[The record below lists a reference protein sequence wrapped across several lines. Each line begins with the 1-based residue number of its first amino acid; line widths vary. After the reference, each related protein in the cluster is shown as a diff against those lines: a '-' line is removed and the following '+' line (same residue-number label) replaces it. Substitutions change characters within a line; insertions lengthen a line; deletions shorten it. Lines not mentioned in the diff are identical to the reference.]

1 MAKVLVVEDN
11 SDARSVLRAILEHEH
26 LEVVEAV
33 DGIEGLERATA
44 ESPDLV
50 ITDLSM
56 PRMTG
61 WEMIGRLRK
70 SPDHKRLP
78 ILAITAYGIER
89 ALEAIKAGASR
100 ALARPVDNHLLLTV
114 VFDLLQRRQQQ
125 KLV

>member
-1 MAKVLVVEDN
+1 MTKVLVVEDN
-11 SDARSVLRAILEHEH
+11 SDARKVLRLILEQEH
-26 LEVVEAV
+26 LEVVEAK

-56 PRMTG
+56 PRMSG

-70 SPDHKRLP
+70 SAAHKRLP
-78 ILAITAYGIER
+78 ILAITAYGIEK
-89 ALEAIKAGASR
+89 AMEAIKAGASR
-100 ALARPVDNHLLLTV
+100 ALARPVENHLLLTIV
-114 VFDLLQRRQQQ
+114 NDLLQPRRHG